1 MFGGANQGFGIF
13 NNMRVGSPDREGGT
27 VADRL
32 PARSLLV
39 PGKIVV
45 ENSRLPSSGNSRQSP
60 PEYVPARVL
69 EVTHLELCLGCIAER
84 QSSRSGASHRI
95 EE

>member
-1 MFGGANQGFGIF
+1 MALDAAASNHWDNRF
-13 NNMRVGSPDREGGT
+13 
-27 VADRL
+27 
-32 PARSLLV
+32 RSC
-39 PGKIVV
+39 
-45 ENSRLPSSGNSRQSP
+45 SCRQQTDFLHTFLFP

-84 QSSRSGASHRI
+84 QSNRSGASRRT

>member
-1 MFGGANQGFGIF
+1 MFGGAHESFCIF
-13 NNMRVGSPDREGGT
+13 NNMRVGSPDRGGET

-45 ENSRLPSSGNSRQSP
+45 ENSRQMEVVLCGPLWKKYRSR
-60 PEYVPARVL
+60 L
-69 EVTHLELCLGCIAER
+69 DD
-84 QSSRSGASHRI
+84 
-95 EE
+95 